1 MKHGTSILNVGYRLQ
16 QNMAD
21 LYELKRGSKPIL
33 YIKLTKLT
41 YTISE
46 PYLWVAWFILP
57 AAFRDLFLA
66 GHTLG

>member
-1 MKHGTSILNVGYRLQ
+1 
-16 QNMAD
+16 MAD
-21 LYELKRGSKPIL
+21 LYGLKRGSKPIS
-33 YIKLTKLT
+33 YIKLTNLT